1 MNVGTLA
8 LYGDV
13 NNINASLIYFERKFT
28 FKDLHKKYIR
38 KSFAKNHGLI
48 GENYIDVEFL
58 DDSEYVSN
66 DENSDDAVDD
76 TDLGDQT
83 YECPF
88 CGSMMWYGER
98 IDKHRQTSMPKF
110 GLCCMSGKVQLPK
123 IRDVPHS
130 LNNLVFGTDRRS
142 KHFQENVRSYN
153 MMFSFTS
160 LGGKVQ
166 TSINNGSG
174 PYTFLLHG
182 QNYHLL
188 GSLLPEEGTRPK
200 FAQLYIFDTENEIQN
215 RIDAVRSG
223 NQSNNLDPAIVAS
236 LKDMIDGN
244 NVLAQHYRAVR
255 DRFSNDGHQGVKLRL
270 VKSRSTDG
278 MTYNLPNASEIAGL
292 IVGDFDTQEGVRD
305 IVVETRSNKLQRI
318 SELHPLYLPLQYPL
332 LFPYGEDGYRDDIS
346 LRESSFADN
355 RKRRKV
361 ESQRLN
367 FIRFNQDQLRVDMYK
382 GIEENFFKGDTEGK
396 NVGQRIIIP
405 WSFTAGPRPEDRPD
419 ILCRVFK
426 MKLDSMMTEIKK
438 GRIFGRIRAY
448 VCTIEFQKRGLPHA
462 HILLWLHNDDKPK
475 NPEEIDRIIC
485 AEIPDEEND
494 RKMYKLVEKY
504 MIHGPCGQANL
515 KSPCMKDRVC
525 TKRFPKSF
533 VQRTESDADGF
544 TVYRRRE
551 DGRTVTKKKTT
562 LDNGF
567 VVPYNRILLS
577 KYRAHINI
585 DLCNQKKSIKYLFK
599 YVNKGHDRVTAAF
612 YETRNTDGGAE
623 IHDEIK
629 MYYDCIYLSACEA
642 MWRLFNFD
650 IHYRDPSVIRLSFH
664 LPDHQPIVFNENQSL
679 QTVLDRPSAKQT
691 MFMAWFEAN
700 KNYPH
705 ARDLRYGDFPQQ
717 FVYKE
722 DSRTWAPR
730 KKGFSIGRIA
740 NVPPGKG
747 EDYYLRLL
755 LNIQRGC
762 TCYEDIRKVFDIVY
776 PTFRDA
782 CYVLGLLDD
791 DKEYID
797 AIKEVNT
804 WASGDYIRRLFAVML
819 LSNSLSRPEHVWQ
832 SCWLDLTEGIAYKQ
846 RLHKNPDLHISDE
859 SLKNYTLTKIE
870 KILQSND
877 KSLQNYAP
885 MPVPIEYSSEDTKN
899 ILVLDE
905 LDYDRF
911 EMGRELQQCL
921 ASITD
926 EQRKVYDVVMDA
938 VTNDSGGM
946 FFLYGHGG
954 TGKTFLWRT
963 LSAAVRS
970 NGVIVINVASSGIAS
985 LLLPGGRTA
994 HYRFGLPINVHES
1007 STCSISQQSPQ
1018 AELLI
1023 RAKLIIWDEAHMMH
1037 RYCFEALDK
1046 TMKSILQA
1054 DKPFGG
1060 KSCSSP
1066 SNVDEIKEFGDWILN
1081 VGNGDVGEDNDGEA
1095 SIKIPDDM
1103 LIGDSEDPF
1112 RDLLEFVY
1120 PDLLSNM
1127 YDRDYFQGRA
1137 ILAPTNECIESVN
1150 DHLMSILPGE
1160 EKVYL
1165 SSDSMCRDEHTT
1177 EDNAE
1182 IYSTEF
1188 LNTIRCSGVPSHAL
1202 RIKVG
1207 APVML
1212 IRNIDQV
1219 RGLCD
1224 GTRLQIIRTGIH
1236 VLSCK
1241 ILSGKNIGDMVF
1253 IHRMTLI
1260 PSNCGLPIKFQRRQF
1275 PKIVSFAM
1283 TINKSQGQTLSHVG
1297 LYLPRPVFSH
1307 GQLYVAVSR
1316 VKSRGGIKIFIKS
1329 DSGELTNVTRNVVYK
1344 EVFHRI

>member
-1 MNVGTLA
+1 MECRQRNDWPKWEEAIKSELTSLEKRKVVVQIVQNLDNVKPIWYKWIFVRKRNENNKIVRYKHLPQDYLHNARSPANTYQHKQTQIQSVFSTREVIMDNNVLSPKFVGSFPKSCQLTVDGSQMKENQFARNMSENSYTDKGKCKEIMIEQVGSKRGKGSITGQKKLLGDA
-8 LYGDV
+8 FKGINLDRMRDNGVLTDISNVYGSPHS
-13 NNINASLIYFERKFT
+13 SLEHVAKE
-28 FKDLHKKYIR
+28 KDKD
-38 KSFAKNHGLI
+38 
-48 GENYIDVEFL
+48 DVEYCRNGVSTSCEDHLQVTKSYYESNKSCTVRNGKKMTRSHKTIDSVTRML
-58 DDSEYVSN
+58 DMTSVPAMLVDEDLQTLRDNSSDSGDSEYVSN
-66 DENSDDAVDD
+66 DENSDDSVDD
-76 TDLGDQT
+76 TDYEDLGDQT

-98 IDKHRQTSMPKF
+98 IDKHRQTSRPKF

-123 IRDVPHS
+123 IRDAPPT

-153 MMFSFTS
+153 MMFSFMS

-166 TSINNGSG
+166 ISINNGSG

-182 QNYHLL
+182 HNYHIL

-200 FAQLYIFDTENEIQN
+200 LPNFTFSTQKMRF
-215 RIDAVRSG
+215 RIELMPSG

-244 NVLAQHYRAVR
+244 NILAQHYRVVR

-278 MTYNLPNASEIAGL
+278 RTYNLPNASEITGL

-318 SELHPLYLPLQYPL
+318 SELHPLYLPLQYPI

-346 LRESSFADN
+346 LRESSFAHN
-355 RKRRKV
+355 RKRREFYVDGFSMV

-382 GIEENFFKGDTEGK
+382 GIEENIFKRDTEGK
-396 NVGQRIIIP
+396 SVGQRIIIP
-405 WSFTAGPRPEDRPD
+405 GSFTAGPRYMFNNFVAALQICNWIGFPILFITITCNPQWPEIQRVLKDTNLRPEDRPD

-448 VCTIEFQKRGLPHA
+448 VCTIEFQKRGLSHA

-494 RKMYKLVEKY
+494 RKMYQLVEKY

-525 TKRFPKSF
+525 TKRFPKPF

-551 DGRTVTKKKTT
+551 DGRTVTKNKTT

-585 DLCNQKKSIKYLFK
+585 ELCNQNKSIKYLFK
-599 YVNKGHDRVTAAF
+599 YVNKGHGRVTAAF

-623 IHDEIK
+623 IRDEIK
-629 MYYDCIYLSACEA
+629 MYYDCRYLSACEA

-664 LPDHQPIVFNENQSL
+664 LPDHQLIVFNENQSL
-679 QTVLDRPSAKQT
+679 QSVLDRPSAKQT
-691 MFMAWFEAN
+691 MFLAWFEAN

-705 ARDLRYGDFPQQ
+705 ARDLRYGDFPQKI
-717 FVYKE
+717 VYKE
-722 DSRTWAPR
+722 DSRTWVPR

-740 NVPPGKG
+740 NVPLGKG

-791 DKEYID
+791 YKEYID

-832 SCWLDLTEGIAYKQ
+832 SCWLDLADGIAYKQ
-846 RLHKNPDLHISDE
+846 RLHKNP
-859 SLKNYTLTKIE
+859 
-870 KILQSND
+870 
-877 KSLQNYAP
+877 
-885 MPVPIEYSSEDTKN
+885 
-899 ILVLDE
+899 DE

-926 EQRKVYDVVMDA
+926 EQRKIYDVVMDA

-954 TGKTFLWRT
+954 TGKTFLWKT

-970 NGVIVINVASSGIAS
+970 NGEIVINVASSG
-985 LLLPGGRTA
+985 
-994 HYRFGLPINVHES
+994 
-1007 STCSISQQSPQ
+1007 
-1018 AELLI
+1018 
-1023 RAKLIIWDEAHMMH
+1023 
-1037 RYCFEALDK
+1037 RYCSPVEEQLILD
-1046 TMKSILQA
+1046 S
-1054 DKPFGG
+1054 D
-1060 KSCSSP
+1060 
-1066 SNVDEIKEFGDWILN
+1066 
-1081 VGNGDVGEDNDGEA
+1081 
-1095 SIKIPDDM
+1095 
-1103 LIGDSEDPF
+1103 
-1112 RDLLEFVY
+1112 Y
-1120 PDLLSNM
+1120 P
-1127 YDRDYFQGRA
+1127 
-1137 ILAPTNECIESVN
+1137 
-1150 DHLMSILPGE
+1150 
-1160 EKVYL
+1160 
-1165 SSDSMCRDEHTT
+1165 
-1177 EDNAE
+1177 
-1182 IYSTEF
+1182 
-1188 LNTIRCSGVPSHAL
+1188 
-1202 RIKVG
+1202 
-1207 APVML
+1207 
-1212 IRNIDQV
+1212 
-1219 RGLCD
+1219 
-1224 GTRLQIIRTGIH
+1224 
-1236 VLSCK
+1236 
-1241 ILSGKNIGDMVF
+1241 
-1253 IHRMTLI
+1253 
-1260 PSNCGLPIKFQRRQF
+1260 
-1275 PKIVSFAM
+1275 
-1283 TINKSQGQTLSHVG
+1283 
-1297 LYLPRPVFSH
+1297 
-1307 GQLYVAVSR
+1307 
-1316 VKSRGGIKIFIKS
+1316 
-1329 DSGELTNVTRNVVYK
+1329 
-1344 EVFHRI
+1344 

>member
-8 LYGDV
+8 LYGGVV
-13 NNINASLIYFERKFT
+13 NAIGLSTWRCIN
-28 FKDLHKKYIR
+28 H
-38 KSFAKNHGLI
+38 
-48 GENYIDVEFL
+48 FL
-58 DDSEYVSN
+58 TKMN
-66 DENSDDAVDD
+66 
-76 TDLGDQT
+76 
-83 YECPF
+83 F
-88 CGSMMWYGER
+88 
-98 IDKHRQTSMPKF
+98 
-110 GLCCMSGKVQLPK
+110 
-123 IRDVPHS
+123 
-130 LNNLVFGTDRRS
+130 
-142 KHFQENVRSYN
+142 
-153 MMFSFTS
+153 
-160 LGGKVQ
+160 
-166 TSINNGSG
+166 
-174 PYTFLLHG
+174 FLM
-182 QNYHLL
+182 
-188 GSLLPEEGTRPK
+188 
-200 FAQLYIFDTENEIQN
+200 A
-215 RIDAVRSG
+215 
-223 NQSNNLDPAIVAS
+223 
-236 LKDMIDGN
+236 
-244 NVLAQHYRAVR
+244 
-255 DRFSNDGHQGVKLRL
+255 
-270 VKSRSTDG
+270 

-292 IVGDFDTQEGVRD
+292 IIGDFDTQEGVRD

-318 SELHPLYLPLQYPL
+318 SELHPLYFPLQYPL

-355 RKRRKV
+355 RKRRKQFCVDGFSMV

-382 GIEENFFKGDTEGK
+382 GIEEKIFKGDTEGK
-396 NVGQRIIIP
+396 SVGQHIIIP
-405 WSFTAGPRPEDRPD
+405 RSFTAGPRYMFNNFVDALQICNWIGFPTLFITITCNPQWPEIQRVLKDTNLRPEDRPD
-419 ILCRVFK
+419 IMCRVFK

-462 HILLWLHNDDKPK
+462 HILLWLHNDDKPN

-485 AEIPDEEND
+485 AEIPNEEND
-494 RKMYKLVEKY
+494 RKMYQLVEKY

-525 TKRFPKSF
+525 TKRFPKPF

-585 DLCNQKKSIKYLFK
+585 ELCNQNKSIKYLFK

-623 IHDEIK
+623 IRDEIK
-629 MYYDCIYLSACEA
+629 MYYDCRYLSACEA

-664 LPDHQPIVFNENQSL
+664 LPDQQPIVFNENQSL

-691 MFMAWFEAN
+691 MFLAWFEAN

-705 ARDLRYGDFPQQ
+705 ARDL
-717 FVYKE
+717 
-722 DSRTWAPR
+722 
-730 KKGFSIGRIA
+730 
-740 NVPPGKG
+740 
-747 EDYYLRLL
+747 
-755 LNIQRGC
+755 
-762 TCYEDIRKVFDIVY
+762 
-776 PTFRDA
+776 RDA

-819 LSNSLSRPEHVWQ
+819 FSNSLSRPEHVWQ
-832 SCWLDLTEGIAYKQ
+832 SCWLDLAEGIAYKQQ

-859 SLKNYTLTKIE
+859 SLKNYTLIEIE
-870 KILQSND
+870 KILQSNG
-877 KSLQNYAP
+877 KSLQNYAH
-885 MPVPIEYSSEDTKN
+885 MPVPIEYSSEDTEN

-911 EMGRELQQCL
+911 EMGRELQQYL

-954 TGKTFLWRT
+954 TGKTFLWKT

-970 NGVIVINVASSGIAS
+970 NGEIVINVASSGIAS

-994 HYRFGLPINVHES
+994 HSRFGLPINVHES
-1007 STCSISQQSPQ
+1007 STCSISQQSPH

-1023 RAKLIIWDEAHMMH
+1023 RAKLIIWDEAPMIH

-1046 TMKSILQA
+1046 TMKSLLQA

-1060 KSCSSP
+1060 K
-1066 SNVDEIKEFGDWILN
+1066 VVVLG
-1081 VGNGDVGEDNDGEA
+1081 DNDGEA
-1095 SIKIPDDM
+1095 SIEIPDDM

-1137 ILAPTNECIESVN
+1137 ILAPTNECVESVN
-1150 DHLMSILPGE
+1150 DHLMSLLPEE

-1188 LNTIRCSGVPSHAL
+1188 LNTIRML
-1202 RIKVG
+1202 RSSFSCVEDQG
-1207 APVML
+1207 WC
-1212 IRNIDQV
+1212 IRYAN
-1219 RGLCD
+1219 
-1224 GTRLQIIRTGIH
+1224 
-1236 VLSCK
+1236 K
-1241 ILSGKNIGDMVF
+1241 K
-1253 IHRMTLI
+1253 HR
-1260 PSNCGLPIKFQRRQF
+1260 S
-1275 PKIVSFAM
+1275 S
-1283 TINKSQGQTLSHVG
+1283 
-1297 LYLPRPVFSH
+1297 
-1307 GQLYVAVSR
+1307 
-1316 VKSRGGIKIFIKS
+1316 
-1329 DSGELTNVTRNVVYK
+1329 
-1344 EVFHRI
+1344 

>member
-1 MNVGTLA
+1 
-8 LYGDV
+8 
-13 NNINASLIYFERKFT
+13 
-28 FKDLHKKYIR
+28 
-38 KSFAKNHGLI
+38 
-48 GENYIDVEFL
+48 
-58 DDSEYVSN
+58 
-66 DENSDDAVDD
+66 
-76 TDLGDQT
+76 
-83 YECPF
+83 
-88 CGSMMWYGER
+88 MMWYGER
-98 IDKHRQTSMPKF
+98 IDKHRQTSRPKF
-110 GLCCMSGKVQLPK
+110 GLCYAP
-123 IRDVPHS
+123 PT

-153 MMFSFTS
+153 MMFSFTL

-182 QNYHLL
+182 HNYHLL

-215 RIDAVRSG
+215 RIDALRSG

-236 LKDMIDGN
+236 LNDMIDGN

-278 MTYNLPNASEIAGL
+278 RTYTLPNASEIAGL

-318 SELHPLYLPLQYPL
+318 N
-332 LFPYGEDGYRDDIS
+332 GYRDDIS

-355 RKRRKV
+355 RKRRKVSMREFFAYLIQKRHGEHSLLLHSKKLFQQFYVDGFSMV

-382 GIEENFFKGDTEGK
+382 GIVEKIFKGDTEGK
-396 NVGQRIIIP
+396 SVGQRIIIP
-405 WSFTAGPRPEDRPD
+405 GSFTAGPRYMLNNFVDALQICNWIGFPTLFITITCNPQWPEIQRVLKDTNLRPDDRPD
-419 ILCRVFK
+419 IMCRVFK

-448 VCTIEFQKRGLPHA
+448 VCTNEFQKRGLPHA
-462 HILLWLHNDDKPK
+462 LILLWLHNDDKPK

-485 AEIPDEEND
+485 AEISDEEND
-494 RKMYKLVEKY
+494 RKMYQLVEKY

-515 KSPCMKDRVC
+515 KSPCMKDIVC
-525 TKRFPKSF
+525 TKRFPKPF

-585 DLCNQKKSIKYLFK
+585 ELCNQNKSIKYLFK
-599 YVNKGHDRVTAAF
+599 YVNKGHDRVTSAF

-623 IHDEIK
+623 IRDEIK
-629 MYYDCIYLSACEA
+629 TYYDCRYLSACEA

-650 IHYRDPSVIRLSFH
+650 IHYGDPSVIRLSFH

-679 QTVLDRPSAKQT
+679 QSVLDRPSAKQT
-691 MFMAWFEAN
+691 MFLAWFEAN

-705 ARDLRYGDFPQQ
+705 ARVLRYGDFPQQ

-740 NVPPGKG
+740 NVPLGKG

-755 LNIQRGC
+755 HNIQRGC
-762 TCYEDIRKVFDIVY
+762 TCYEDLRKVFDIVY

-832 SCWLDLTEGIAYKQ
+832 SCWLDLA
-846 RLHKNPDLHISDE
+846 D
-859 SLKNYTLTKIE
+859 
-870 KILQSND
+870 
-877 KSLQNYAP
+877 
-885 MPVPIEYSSEDTKN
+885 
-899 ILVLDE
+899 
-905 LDYDRF
+905 
-911 EMGRELQQCL
+911 
-921 ASITD
+921 D
-926 EQRKVYDVVMDA
+926 EQRKVYDVVMD
-938 VTNDSGGM
+938 VLTNDSGGM

-954 TGKTFLWRT
+954 TGKTFLWKT

-970 NGVIVINVASSGIAS
+970 KREIVINVASSGIAS

-994 HYRFGLPINVHES
+994 
-1007 STCSISQQSPQ
+1007 
-1018 AELLI
+1018 
-1023 RAKLIIWDEAHMMH
+1023 
-1037 RYCFEALDK
+1037 
-1046 TMKSILQA
+1046 

-1060 KSCSSP
+1060 KVVVLGGDFRQILPVVLKASRQDIVHATINSSPLWNFCRVMKLTKNMRLQSCSSP

-1095 SIKIPDDM
+1095 SIEIPDDM

-1127 YDRDYFQGRA
+1127 YDRDYFQERA
-1137 ILAPTNECIESVN
+1137 ILAPTNECVESVN
-1150 DHLMSILPGE
+1150 DHLMSLLPGE
-1160 EKVYL
+1160 EK
-1165 SSDSMCRDEHTT
+1165 
-1177 EDNAE
+1177 
-1182 IYSTEF
+1182 STEF

-1212 IRNIDQV
+1212 IRNIDQA
-1219 RGLCD
+1219 RGLCN

-1236 VLSCK
+1236 ILSCK
-1241 ILSGKNIGDMVF
+1241 TLSGKNIGDMVF
-1253 IHRMTLI
+1253 IPRMTLI
-1260 PSNCGLPIKFQRRQF
+1260 PSNSGLPIKFQRRQF
-1275 PKIVSFAM
+1275 PLIVSFAM
-1283 TINKSQGQTLSHVG
+1283 TINKSKGQTLSHVG
-1297 LYLPRPVFSH
+1297 LYLPSPVFSH

>member
-1 MNVGTLA
+1 
-8 LYGDV
+8 
-13 NNINASLIYFERKFT
+13 
-28 FKDLHKKYIR
+28 
-38 KSFAKNHGLI
+38 
-48 GENYIDVEFL
+48 
-58 DDSEYVSN
+58 
-66 DENSDDAVDD
+66 
-76 TDLGDQT
+76 
-83 YECPF
+83 
-88 CGSMMWYGER
+88 
-98 IDKHRQTSMPKF
+98 
-110 GLCCMSGKVQLPK
+110 
-123 IRDVPHS
+123 
-130 LNNLVFGTDRRS
+130 
-142 KHFQENVRSYN
+142 

-215 RIDAVRSG
+215 RIDAVR
-223 NQSNNLDPAIVAS
+223 
-236 LKDMIDGN
+236 
-244 NVLAQHYRAVR
+244 
-255 DRFSNDGHQGVKLRL
+255 L
-270 VKSRSTDG
+270 VKSRNTDG
-278 MTYNLPNASEIAGL
+278 MTYNLPYASEIAGL

-361 ESQRLN
+361 SMREFFAYLIQKRHGEHSLLLHSKKLFQQFCVDGFSMVESQRLN

-382 GIEENFFKGDTEGK
+382 GIEEIFFKGDTKGK

-405 WSFTAGPRPEDRPD
+405 GSFTAGPRYMFNNFVDALQICNWIGFPTLFITITCNPQWPEIQRVLKHTNLRPEDRPD

-426 MKLDSMMTEIKK
+426 MNLDSMMTEIKK

-525 TKRFPKSF
+525 TKRFPKLF

-562 LDNGF
+562 LDNWF

-577 KYRAHINI
+577 KYRTHINI
-585 DLCNQKKSIKYLFK
+585 DLCNQNKSIKYLFK
-599 YVNKGHDRVTAAF
+599 YVNKGHDRVTTAF

-623 IHDEIK
+623 IRDEIK
-629 MYYDCIYLSACEA
+629 M
-642 MWRLFNFD
+642 LFNFD

-691 MFMAWFEAN
+691 MFIAWFEAN

-730 KKGFSIGRIA
+730 KKRFSIGRIA

-762 TCYEDIRKVFDIVY
+762 TCYEDIKKVFDIVY

-782 CYVLGLLDD
+782 Y
-791 DKEYID
+791 
-797 AIKEVNT
+797 
-804 WASGDYIRRLFAVML
+804 
-819 LSNSLSRPEHVWQ
+819 
-832 SCWLDLTEGIAYKQ
+832 
-846 RLHKNPDLHISDE
+846 LHISDE
-859 SLKNYTLTKIE
+859 SLKNYTLTEIE
-870 KILQSND
+870 KILQSNG

-921 ASITD
+921 GSITD

-970 NGVIVINVASSGIAS
+970 KGEIVINVASSGIAS
-985 LLLPGGRTA
+985 LLLPDGRTA
-994 HYRFGLPINVHES
+994 HSRFGLPIN
-1007 STCSISQQSPQ
+1007 
-1018 AELLI
+1018 ELLI
-1023 RAKLIIWDEAHMMH
+1023 RAKLIIWDEAPMMH

-1060 KSCSSP
+1060 KLTKNMRLQSCSSP

-1095 SIKIPDDM
+1095 SIKIQDDM

-1127 YDRDYFQGRA
+1127 YDRDYFQGRE

-1212 IRNIDQV
+1212 IRNIDQA
-1219 RGLCD
+1219 RGLCN

-1241 ILSGKNIGDMVF
+1241 ILSGKNIGDMLE
-1253 IHRMTLI
+1253 I
-1260 PSNCGLPIKFQRRQF
+1260 C
-1275 PKIVSFAM
+1275 
-1283 TINKSQGQTLSHVG
+1283 
-1297 LYLPRPVFSH
+1297 RPVH
-1307 GQLYVAVSR
+1307 R
-1316 VKSRGGIKIFIKS
+1316 T
-1329 DSGELTNVTRNVVYK
+1329 GEY
-1344 EVFHRI
+1344 